1 MLLTAACYANN
12 SNSCQ
17 IRNSNQNNQKMNKHH
32 FLILSLVAITALGC
46 SNLRPFTD
54 QLYDDNQWSLSELQK
69 IQFYLSNDIVLTREL
84 EGQSAEI
91 VGGEIKVIDG
101 RKVEQV
107 TIRKGTPG
115 VVLFKPKE
123 DRLAI
128 GFEDGNDTRY
138 LIFGPSPRANDRY
151 VLMASEWNRNY
162 GKVTYEGKKY
172 RVDASS
178 AYASILID
186 LKRINRSSVNSR
198 TARGR
203 KVGEN

>member
-1 MLLTAACYANN
+1 MNKTNVSMIALIALTAW
-12 SNSCQ
+12 
-17 IRNSNQNNQKMNKHH
+17 
-32 FLILSLVAITALGC
+32 GC

-54 QLYDDNQWSLSELQK
+54 QLYEDNQWSLSELQK
-69 IQFYLSNDIVLTREL
+69 IQFYLSNDIVLTRAL

-91 VGGEIKVIDG
+91 VNGEIKVIDG
-101 RKVEQV
+101 RKVEQI

-115 VVLFKPKE
+115 IVLFKPKD

-151 VLMASEWNRNY
+151 VLMASEWNRNF

-172 RVDASS
+172 QVDASS
-178 AYASILID
+178 AYASILVD

-203 KVGEN
+203 KVGGN